1 MVRKLCLCLVLL
13 TLGCRAQ
20 APSASDADLNRRVE
34 RQVRSIMQLPSYVN
48 LHVTGRKTSTDMPGW
63 DILTVTLSA
72 GVKVKSVD
80 FLVSRDNKTLLSVTR
95 IDLTQDPYE
104 ATMKKIDTSNRPVR
118 GNKDAKVTVVV
129 YDDYQCPYCSRLHQT
144 VLESLKTHGDRVRFI
159 YKDYPLAEI
168 HPWATRA
175 AIDSQCLAALD
186 GEAYWEYTDY
196 VHANPREVSG
206 DRGSPVDKQFAALDK
221 IAEDIG
227 KKHAVDSAKLAMC
240 IKEQPR
246 AKLDAAVA
254 EANVLGVEGTPAFFV
269 NGMKSGGALPPDEF
283 NALLD
288 QALADAGVTKPAG
301 GK

>member
-1 MVRKLCLCLVLL
+1 MVRKLCLCLVLM

-20 APSASDADLNRRVE
+20 APSAGDADLNRRVE
-34 RQVRSIMQLPSYVN
+34 RQVRSMVQAPSYVN
-48 LHVTGRKTSTDMPGW
+48 IRVTARKPSSDMPGW
-63 DILTVTLSA
+63 DILTVTLAA
-72 GVKVKSVD
+72 GDKTKPVD
-80 FLVSRDNKTLLSVTR
+80 FLISKDNKTLLSVNR
-95 IDLTQDPYE
+95 VDLTQDPYE
-104 ATMKKIDTSNRPVR
+104 STMKKIDTSNRPIR

-129 YDDYQCPYCSRLHQT
+129 YDDYQCPYCSRLHET
-144 VLESLKTHGDRVRFI
+144 VLVSLKTHGDRVRFI

-186 GEAYWEYTDY
+186 GAAYWEYTDY
-196 VHANPREVSG
+196 VHANPREISG
-206 DRGSPVDKQFAALDK
+206 DRGSPLEKQFAALDK
-221 IAEDIG
+221 IAEDMG
-227 KKHAVDSAKLAMC
+227 KKHSVDAAKLAAC
-240 IKEQPR
+240 IKEQPK
-246 AKLDAAVA
+246 AKLDASVA

-288 QALADAGVTKPAG
+288 QALADAGVAKPAS